1 MFGICPETKTQ
12 YGHSLHPSTVVEKDT
27 SRRSDIGHGIRRHQA
42 ATPELGKKQGA
53 KPETTDETKEMIRMI
68 TEAYATA
75 MEDMQDEM
83 NQAMN
88 SVHLDILKRTA
99 ELKKVIDE
107 LQ

>member
-1 MFGICPETKTQ
+1 
-12 YGHSLHPSTVVEKDT
+12 
-27 SRRSDIGHGIRRHQA
+27 
-42 ATPELGKKQGA
+42 
-53 KPETTDETKEMIRMI
+53 MIRMI